1 MKQIVCMLILVI
13 VTSFSLTTKRCAS
26 PKNQVYEKKFYS
38 DEELELF
45 LERLFLKNDVP
56 IVVGNIKNED
66 ILKFEYYSYRVDSMN
81 PERLE
86 QVEKFNEVMD
96 NNQLREFETS
106 YKDINEKFTVLVRV
120 NTDPAAILDLEKTEI
135 DRIIYDSNNEIAYT
149 GKIGTVHIF
158 ILFIFNNE
166 IDQELAE
173 EVKELIINNLK
184 LYERTDFYEECL
196 RPEPFC

>member
-1 MKQIVCMLILVI
+1 
-13 VTSFSLTTKRCAS
+13 
-26 PKNQVYEKKFYS
+26 
-38 DEELELF
+38 
-45 LERLFLKNDVP
+45 
-56 IVVGNIKNED
+56 
-66 ILKFEYYSYRVDSMN
+66 
-81 PERLE
+81 
-86 QVEKFNEVMD
+86 MD

-120 NTDPAAILDLEKTEI
+120 NTDPAAILDLERTEI
-135 DRIIYDSNNEIAYT
+135 DRIIYESSNEIAYT
-149 GKIGTVHIF
+149 GKIGTVDIF

>member
-1 MKQIVCMLILVI
+1 
-13 VTSFSLTTKRCAS
+13 
-26 PKNQVYEKKFYS
+26 
-38 DEELELF
+38 
-45 LERLFLKNDVP
+45 
-56 IVVGNIKNED
+56 
-66 ILKFEYYSYRVDSMN
+66 MN

-96 NNQLREFETS
+96 NKQLREFETS

-120 NTDPAAILDLEKTEI
+120 NTDPSAILDMEKTEI
-135 DRIIYDSNNEIAYT
+135 DRIIYDSSNEIAYT

-173 EVKELIINNLK
+173 EVKELVINNLK